1 MVIVSVVV
9 IDTLYEIAEPS
20 RFFEQLF
27 LDVLLL
33 LQSLIQRSMILR
45 FLELWLCS
53 EKKNRRLL
61 VSRLRLAHSFATNP
75 AGYRCCQWILP
86 CLDWQLNAR
95 QTSWLF
101 NKKEKKRPWPPRA
114 HTHTES
120 LIFVTPHYLFLSSR
134 NFLSSQCWHATLLLL
149 LFALDMFNLSGSS

>member
-45 FLELWLCS
+45 FLEL
-53 EKKNRRLL
+53 
-61 VSRLRLAHSFATNP
+61 
-75 AGYRCCQWILP
+75 
-86 CLDWQLNAR
+86 
-95 QTSWLF
+95 
-101 NKKEKKRPWPPRA
+101 
-114 HTHTES
+114 
-120 LIFVTPHYLFLSSR
+120 
-134 NFLSSQCWHATLLLL
+134 
-149 LFALDMFNLSGSS
+149 

>member
-1 MVIVSVVV
+1 MRLLSRVDSLNSSSLMFFCSCSLSYSVRWSCGSWSFDSAV
-9 IDTLYEIAEPS
+9 
-20 RFFEQLF
+20 
-27 LDVLLL
+27 
-33 LQSLIQRSMILR
+33 
-45 FLELWLCS
+45 
-53 EKKNRRLL
+53 KKNRRLL
-61 VSRLRLAHSFATNP
+61 VSMLRLAHSFATNP